1 MNKIYKYRLPRDGE
15 VVTINDHVIE
25 WLHVGTQNGVPT
37 AWGVVDMDNSLG
49 RQWEIVAWGTGWEL
63 PDEVWM
69 DCEYIGTCEDAYG
82 YVWHY
87 FARYSDKGNGM
98 WEDTA
103 HAYAY
108 ASDIATVSVDYDTIN
123 KVIDSLATRSYTL
136 EADALNGV
144 INYVTA
150 ADCACGTG
158 SVSFARG

>member
-15 VVTINDHVIE
+15 VVTIDDHVIE
-25 WLHVGTQNGVPT
+25 WLHVGTQDGVPT

-98 WEDTA
+98 WENITR
-103 HAYAY
+103 AYANDVT
-108 ASDIATVSVDYDTIN
+108 SVSIDYDTI
-123 KVIDSLATRSYTL
+123 KKAIDRLNAKGYTV
-136 EADALNGV
+136 ETDMLNGV
-144 INYVTA
+144 INYVTTV
-150 ADCACGTG
+150 DGACETG
-158 SVSFARG
+158 SVSFAHG

>member
-1 MNKIYKYRLPRDGE
+1 MNKIYKYRLPRDGG
-15 VVTINDHVIE
+15 VVTIDDHVIE
-25 WLHVGTQNGVPT
+25 WLHVGTQDGVPT

-108 ASDIATVSVDYDTIN
+108 ANDISTVSIDYDTIN
-123 KVIDSLATRSYTL
+123 SVIDSLATRSYTL

>member
-1 MNKIYKYRLPRDGE
+1 M
-15 VVTINDHVIE
+15 
-25 WLHVGTQNGVPT
+25 PT

-98 WEDTA
+98 LTD
-103 HAYAY
+103 YAY
-108 ASDIATVSVDYDTIN
+108 ANDIVTVSVDYDILN
-123 KVIDSLATRSYTL
+123 RLMDAKSYTL
-136 EADALNGV
+136 EADTLNGV
-144 INYVTA
+144 ISYVTA
-150 ADCACGTG
+150 ADCACGT
-158 SVSFARG
+158 SLTSFVHG